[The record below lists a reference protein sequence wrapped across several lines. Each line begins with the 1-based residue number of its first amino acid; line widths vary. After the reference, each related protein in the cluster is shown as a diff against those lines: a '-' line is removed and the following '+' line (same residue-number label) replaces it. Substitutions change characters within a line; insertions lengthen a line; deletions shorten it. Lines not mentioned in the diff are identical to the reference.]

1 MDLYLDEIIKKSNLT
16 KVQVQSLC
24 SLLLIDDSLFERD
37 EIKLI
42 KSKPSG
48 EISTIRR
55 QARKN
60 IKESIY
66 TFILGFYV
74 GFLKKDYIPNLLEMS
89 ELLKKLSEQNVFSET
104 TLESL
109 DKIIDAMLI

>member
-1 MDLYLDEIIKKSNLT
+1 MDLYLNEIIRRSNLT
-16 KVQVQSLC
+16 KLQVQSLYNF
-24 SLLLIDDSLFERD
+24 LLNNDLLFDD
-37 EIKLI
+37 EIKLL

-66 TFILGFYV
+66 TFILGFYI

-104 TLESL
+104 MMENL
-109 DKIIDAMLI
+109 DKIIDAMLV